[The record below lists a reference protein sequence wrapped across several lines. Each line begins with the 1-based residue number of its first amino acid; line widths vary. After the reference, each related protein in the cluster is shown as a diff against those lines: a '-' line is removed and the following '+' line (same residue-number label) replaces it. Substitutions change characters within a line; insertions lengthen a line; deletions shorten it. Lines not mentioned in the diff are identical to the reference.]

1 MNTRR
6 GVPVVTT
13 HQSAAR
19 NLRLYASRVVAEIET
34 LEADNEE
41 LLKTLRELLETSPKP
56 EVPADVKVYDLP
68 KPTRLYVYARHAARM
83 LIREYDES

>member
-1 MNTRR
+1 MK
-6 GVPVVTT
+6 GVKVVSV

-41 LLKTLRELLETSPKP
+41 LLKALRELLETSPKP
-56 EVPADVKVYDLP
+56 GLLPDARVTDLP
-68 KPTRLYVYARHAARM
+68 KPLRHYVYARAAARI
-83 LIREYDES
+83 LIREYDET